1 MLSNSS
7 ALRTKMNTCAPL
19 EGSGTELHRTL
30 NCIKGVWDFAVQGGA
45 VGTLNLL
52 DDMGNDCIL
61 PSDAIVV
68 NGTID
73 VLTGMTSAGGAGTVA
88 LGLNTNVDI
97 KAAVDADTLSGLVAT
112 IPVGTAATSVKLTAQ
127 RQLKLT
133 IAVEALTA
141 GKIAVFLQY
150 YAG

>member
-1 MLSNSS
+1 MITASGL
-7 ALRTKMNTCAPL
+7 LTKMNSCTPL

-45 VGTLNLL
+45 VSSINLK
-52 DDMGNDCIL
+52 DDLGNDCIL
-61 PSDAIVV
+61 PNGAIVV

-73 VLTGMTSAGGAGTVA
+73 ILTAMASAGNAGTMA
-88 LGLNTNVDI
+88 LGLNTTTDL

-133 IAVEALTA
+133 IATEALTA
-141 GKIAVFLQY
+141 GKIAVYLQY